1 MMQELRWIM
10 LFVTVAAGIVLQGC
24 ATDSPQRLI
33 NQNDHAA
40 LANYYSQEAQ
50 QLQQKAKDWDFMAE
64 FYEKHSDSSVR
75 TKSDQHAAHCRSIAQ
90 NYRKAA
96 EEATALA
103 SEHRA
108 QRPHGMI
115 N

>member
-1 MMQELRWIM
+1 MDRLRWVL
-10 LFVTVAAGIVLQGC
+10 LFVTVTAGVVLQSC
-24 ATDSPQRLI
+24 ASDSPQRLV
-33 NQNDHAA
+33 NQHDHTA
-40 LANYYSQEAQ
+40 LASYYSQEAQ

-64 FYEKHSDSSVR
+64 FYEKHPDSSVK
-75 TKSDQHAAHCRSIAQ
+75 TDSSQHAAHCRSIAQ